1 MTRMPV
7 SLHFLPPGRT
17 GRVLFSSFFT
27 GAIIMSQTPSIAV
40 VLDDDVVQSIVLQ
53 DWPDG
58 IPLPR
63 IAVLDYYTKSAD
75 DDEDLLHFSIGDEP
89 VSALGYITT
98 PEVYEAGQPILSPK
112 EALAA
117 IEAREA
123 GHARVESSITN
134 ILAGYLRGDP
144 ARREQMQNFPDWSR
158 MAGQELERRNTRFLE
173 TLSDEALNA
182 IAQGEINLA
191 KLAGKIPE

>member
-1 MTRMPV
+1 
-7 SLHFLPPGRT
+7 
-17 GRVLFSSFFT
+17 
-27 GAIIMSQTPSIAV
+27 MSRTPSIAV
-40 VLDDDVVQSIVLQ
+40 VLDDGIVQSIVLQ

-63 IAVLDYYTKSAD
+63 IAVLDYYIKSAD

-89 VSALGYITT
+89 VSALGYSAT
-98 PEVYEAGQPILSPK
+98 PEVYEVGQPILSPQ

-117 IEAREA
+117 IEARET

-134 ILAGYLRGDP
+134 ILAGYLRNDP
-144 ARREQMQNFPDWSR
+144 VRRNQMQNYPDWSR
-158 MAGQELERRNTRFLE
+158 MACRELDRRNTRFLE
-173 TLSDEALNA
+173 TLPDEALRA

-191 KLAGKIPE
+191 RLAGKIPE